1 MRVKIIDTGGWLPLR
16 SYLKLEQLGNSILMN
31 TGTVSKADSTLFHRS
46 PSAAGGSHGPYG
58 LNFLTNLAVASETR
72 LSYFASDL
80 LTGGCHYAE
89 FLLVSQEECDET
101 RN

>member
-1 MRVKIIDTGGWLPLR
+1 MR
-16 SYLKLEQLGNSILMN
+16 LE
-31 TGTVSKADSTLFHRS
+31 LFDK
-46 PSAAGGSHGPYG
+46 PV
-58 LNFLTNLAVASETR
+58 AVTSETR

-80 LTGGCHYAE
+80 LTGWCHYAE

>member
-1 MRVKIIDTGGWLPLR
+1 MIFLLLERGFESKNHWHGRLASLR

-58 LNFLTNLAVASETR
+58 LSF
-72 LSYFASDL
+72 FD
-80 LTGGCHYAE
+80 
-89 FLLVSQEECDET
+89 
-101 RN
+101 